1 MNHINAKYLQASNRA
16 NQIFE
21 WMQLSL
27 PKRGT
32 IFGYIIA
39 LMLMLLALLI
49 RIYVAPLEAGL
60 QYLTFFPA
68 VTITFILCGVGPGLF
83 SLLIGIFLATFI
95 FIPPYYTLSLHS
107 LKISFWANFIFF
119 IDGIIVCFVVVAM
132 NGYIRKLKSVIIK
145 MEWADEIIHAT
156 QDGFWRCDTKGKILE
171 VNDSY
176 CQMVGYTRE
185 ELLTMSI
192 PDLEANENP
201 ADITIHMQK
210 LIIHGRDIFETRHRC
225 KNGDF
230 INLEITA
237 GHTQSDPDSL
247 FVFVRDISERKSI
260 EREIAQSRMEVEDLF
275 NHAPCGYHSLDS
287 HGRFVRVNQTEST
300 WLGYDSTELIGRNI
314 QDFQTTE
321 SVAAFEINFPE
332 FIKNGYINDI
342 EYEFIRK
349 DGSILPVMLSA
360 TTLKDSDG
368 NFVMSRS
375 IMSDM
380 TERKKNEAA
389 LIGSEQ
395 RFRTLFEKAPI
406 SIILA
411 RQDQKIFRVNEASC
425 KMFGYTKQEF
435 EQLYVSDL
443 IHSDFIAETK
453 KDVSSVLDGETT
465 CYSAEKKYV
474 DKHGGVFWGRV
485 IATEINSIQPHKNCI
500 MGMISDIS
508 EQVENEAVRIAEAS
522 EQRDVLIREVHHRI
536 KNHLQGVVCLLRQHA
551 KDHHELTDVIESVVG
566 KIFSIAIIHG
576 LQANSLSEEIDLDA
590 LIHNIINA
598 SRYELNYEN
607 LLTSSILLHRNETV
621 PIALVLNEL
630 ITNACKHR
638 AENTLANMKIQ
649 SSGEKTILTLSNYF
663 YIEKKTELK
672 NGQGLNLVRSLLP
685 RKFTELSVKYIGNVF
700 TAELTLSPPVTINKI
715 LNITNRLP
723 D

>member
-1 MNHINAKYLQASNRA
+1 MNNINIKCLQVSNRA

-21 WMQLSL
+21 WMLIAI
-27 PKRGT
+27 PKRGAF
-32 IFGYIIA
+32 FGYIIA
-39 LMLMLLALLI
+39 LMLMLIALLI
-49 RIYVAPLEAGL
+49 RLYAAPLEAGL

-68 VTITFILCGVGPGLF
+68 VTLTIITCGVRPGLF
-83 SLLIGIFLATFI
+83 ALIIGIFLATFI
-95 FIPPYYTLSLHS
+95 FTPPYYTLSLSS
-107 LKISFWANFIFF
+107 LQVAFWANIIFL
-119 IDGIIVCFVVVAM
+119 IDGIIISFVVAAM
-132 NGYIRKLKSVIIK
+132 NSYISKLKAVIIRIK
-145 MEWADEIIHAT
+145 WADEIIHAT
-156 QDGFWRCDTKGKILE
+156 QDGFLRCDINGKILD
-171 VNDSY
+171 VNNSY
-176 CQMVGYTRE
+176 CQMIGYTRE
-185 ELLTMSI
+185 ELLDMSI
-192 PDLEANENP
+192 LDLDANDNP
-201 ADITIHMQK
+201 AEITIHMQR
-210 LIIHGRDIFETRHRC
+210 IIDQARNIFETRHLC
-225 KNGDF
+225 KNGEF

-237 GHTQSDPDSL
+237 GHTKSDLDSF

-275 NHAPCGYHSLDS
+275 NHAPCGYHSLDLQ
-287 HGRFVRVNQTEST
+287 GRFVRVNQTEST
-300 WLGYDSTELIGRNI
+300 WLGYDCTELIGRKI
-314 QDFQTTE
+314 QDFQTPE
-321 SVAAFEINFPE
+321 SVAAFERNFPE
-332 FIKNGYINDI
+332 FLKNGYINDV

-349 DGSILPVMLSA
+349 NGSILPVMLSA

-406 SIILA
+406 SIIMAL
-411 RQDQKIFRVNEASC
+411 QDQKIISINEASC
-425 KMFGYTKQEF
+425 KMFGYTKEEF

-453 KDVSSVLDGETT
+453 RDVASVLDGETT

-485 IATEINSIQPHKNCI
+485 IATEINSIQPQQNCI

-536 KNHLQGVVCLLRQHA
+536 KNHLQGVVCMLRQHA
-551 KDHHELTDVIESVVG
+551 KDHHELADVIDSVVG
-566 KIFSIAIIHG
+566 KIFSIATIHG

-590 LIHNIINA
+590 LVDNIINA

-607 LLTSSILLHRNETV
+607 LLTSPVFLHRNESV

-630 ITNACKHR
+630 ITNACKHG
-638 AENTLANMKIQ
+638 AENTLASMRIQ
-649 SSGEKTILTLSNYF
+649 SSGEKTILTLSNF
-663 YIEKKTELK
+663 FEIEQKAELK

-685 RKFTELSVKYIGNVF
+685 RIFTELSIKYIGNVF
-700 TAELTLSPPVTINKI
+700 TAELTLSPPVTINQI
-715 LNITNRLP
+715 RNITH
-723 D
+723 